1 MNSDK
6 EILFPPELEG
16 AGIRWFDTHAH
27 YWDEKFRDPDS
38 LLDRL
43 CGCGLEYVV
52 NVGTTADTSALCLS
66 MAARFPRM
74 YVAAG
79 IHPEDCHALQGTVDE
94 EVDRIW
100 NLIRSNRNRV
110 VAIGEI
116 GLDYYW
122 PTNYGKPLDKPLEK
136 AYFDAQLSL
145 AEELGLPVVIHD
157 RDAHGDC
164 VDLLMAHP
172 RVTGVLHSYS
182 GSAETARELIKRGYY
197 ISFSGVISFKNA
209 TRIADV
215 VRSVPDEAIL
225 SETDCPYLA
234 PVPYRGEINH
244 SGMMIHTLS
253 AMARIR
259 GSTLEKTAELTL
271 ENGRRLFG
279 LN

>member
-1 MNSDK
+1 MNSDR
-6 EILFPPELEG
+6 EVLFPPELEN

-27 YWDEKFRDPDS
+27 YWDEKFTDPDP
-38 LLDRL
+38 LLEKLFD
-43 CGCGLEYVV
+43 CGLEYVI
-52 NVGTTADTSALCLS
+52 NVGTTAQTSSLCLD
-66 MAARFPRM
+66 MASRFPRM

-79 IHPEDCHALQGTVDE
+79 IHPEDCHALQGTVEE
-94 EVDRIW
+94 EVDRIR
-100 NLIRSNRNRV
+100 NMIRCNREKI
-110 VAIGEI
+110 VALGEI

-122 PTNYGKPLDKPLEK
+122 QTNYGKPLDKPLEK

-164 VDLLMAHP
+164 LDVIKAHP
-172 RVTGVLHSYS
+172 FVSGVMHSYS
-182 GSAETARELIKRGYY
+182 GSAETAKELVKLGYF
-197 ISFSGVISFKNA
+197 ISFSGVISFRNA

-215 VRSVPDEAIL
+215 VRTIPDEMLL

-259 GSTLEKTAELTL
+259 GSTLQKTAELTL

-279 LN
+279 LQ